1 MFDLIPR
8 LQAAATLFGL
18 ACTLHCAFAQ
28 PAPDARPLDL
38 FRLGAPSFTNFSA
51 RDGVPDSVIAS
62 VQTDRDGFVWLGS
75 AHGVARYDGRRWSR
89 FEPSLDGTLGDFM
102 TDHEGTLW
110 LAFRDSGI
118 AHQDG
123 ASWRREDRASG
134 TLPDDHVRRITETV
148 DAAGHFDLWAPTFG
162 GGLLHRESGRWVPAP
177 ANAQLPTAVLSVE
190 RTSKIG
196 GHERVWAGT
205 GNDGLW
211 YREDGDWHRFR
222 TDKFDPVQIEHLLT
236 SERDGRE
243 ELWISVF
250 GEGLWRLDENGLH
263 AWSVASGDLPTN
275 EVYSL
280 ARSHGPDGHWTIWLA
295 TRAGLVRLHNDHVDV
310 FDRRHG
316 LPSNAIRGLSVWRSP
331 DGVEVLWLATENGVA
346 RTIAGANQW
355 QTISLLGARATG
367 VFGVLPEADDNGGER
382 LWVAATAD
390 GLGLFE
396 DGRWRTFSQSNGAL
410 PDNDVRLIKRI
421 PESDG
426 TTSLWVGL
434 RGGHLLRVRSGPTFE
449 AVDTPWRRTPAE
461 AVLDVLARQ
470 VDGHYERWFATRQ
483 SGLYRWRDGKW
494 ASFRPDDGG
503 GPWRSTAITEQL
515 DAHGRSWLWAT
526 SARGLMR
533 FGEEKLALL
542 GTEIGLP
549 DLDLIGIDLYAD
561 KDGRQILWIG
571 SAHHGIV
578 RVDVTDPMHPVLV
591 AKKLP
596 APPDPTAYSAKHD
609 STGRIYICTNN
620 GMQLLTPAGDT
631 GGDSFTSRVFA
642 RRDGMLHDECNTNAQ
657 FVDRHDRF
665 WTGTLGGLTV
675 FDPGRELHDRQ
686 AKPLKIVD
694 LRIDDARVGDG
705 SVSDGRVLVSP
716 GERELYVEFALLSW
730 RRENESAFRT
740 QLIGYETAPN
750 AWSTQNYRDFN
761 ELPPGDYSLRIEG
774 RDYAGNISKAIDVAV
789 TVAPA
794 WWQRTISRIAFGAI
808 AFVLLYALLQWRT
821 RSLKTQQSRLAA
833 QVATRTAELH
843 VANARLLELSYHDAL
858 TGLANRRR
866 LLETLDA
873 IPVAH
878 RGTSTALLLADVDH
892 FKSYNDR
899 FGHPA
904 GDEALRR
911 VAKAIRDSLPARAL
925 VARYG
930 GEEFACLLS
939 SADATQV
946 LEMAERIRSEV
957 ENCAIQVPG
966 GEETHPI
973 TISVGFASRT
983 IESVA
988 DANHLLRDA
997 DVALYRAKHEGR
1009 NCVRG

>member
-1 MFDLIPR
+1 LFDVMTR
-8 LQAAATLFGL
+8 LRATAMLLGL
-18 ACTLHCAFAQ
+18 ACSLQCAFAQ
-28 PAPDARPLDL
+28 PAPRAGSLDL
-38 FRLGAPSFTNFSA
+38 FRLGAPSFTNFSV
-51 RDGVPDSVIAS
+51 RDGVPGSVIAS

-89 FEPSLDGTLGDFM
+89 REEAPDGTLGDFM

-110 LAFRDSGI
+110 VAFRDSGI
-118 AHQDG
+118 ARLEGG
-123 ASWRREDRASG
+123 AWQHENKANG
-134 TLPDDHVRRITETV
+134 ALANDHVRRVVETV
-148 DAAGHFDLWAPTFG
+148 NANGHFDLWAPTFG
-162 GGLLHRESGRWVPAP
+162 AGLLHRESGRWAP
-177 ANAQLPTAVLSVE
+177 AAANNQLPPVVLSVAL
-190 RTSKIG
+190 TSKLG
-196 GHERVWAGT
+196 GHERLWAGS

-211 YREDGDWHRFR
+211 YREDGDWRRFR
-222 TDKFDPVQIEHLLT
+222 TDKFDPVQIEHLMT
-236 SERDGRE
+236 SERDGHE
-243 ELWISVF
+243 QLWISVF
-250 GEGLWRLDENGLH
+250 GGGLWRLDEDGLR
-263 AWSVASGDLPTN
+263 AWSVESGELPTN
-275 EVYSL
+275 EVYAL

-295 TRAGLVRLHNDHVDV
+295 TRAGLVRLYNDRVDV

-316 LPSNAIRGLSVWRSP
+316 LPSNAIRGLSVWRST

-355 QTISLLGARATG
+355 QTISLLGASATG
-367 VFGVLPEADDNGGER
+367 VFGVLPETDDHGGER

-396 DGRWRTFSQSNGAL
+396 DGHWRTFSQSNGAL

-434 RGGHLLRVRSGPTFE
+434 RGGHLLRVRSGPKFE
-449 AVDTPWRRTPAE
+449 TVDTPWTRAPAE
-461 AVLDVLARQ
+461 AVLDVLARK
-470 VDGHYERWFATRQ
+470 VDGHYERWVATRQ
-483 SGLYRWRDGKW
+483 SGLYRWRDGRW
-494 ASFRPDDGG
+494 TSIRPEGTA
-503 GPWRSTAITEQL
+503 GPWRSTAIVEQL
-515 DAHGRSWLWAT
+515 DGSGRSWLWAT
-526 SARGLMR
+526 SAHGLMR
-533 FGEEKLALL
+533 FGEDRIALL
-542 GTEIGLP
+542 GSEINLP
-549 DLDLIGIDLYAD
+549 DLDLLGIDLHRD
-561 KDGRQILWIG
+561 EGGRQVLWIG

-578 RVDVTDPMHPVLV
+578 RVDVTDPLRPTVI
-591 AKKLP
+591 AKALP
-596 APPDPTAYSAKHD
+596 EPPDPTAYSAKHD
-609 STGRIYICTNN
+609 SRGGVFICTND
-620 GMQLLTPAGDT
+620 GMQMLTPD
-631 GGDSFTSRVFA
+631 GDSFTSRVFK

-657 FVDRHDRF
+657 FVDAHDRF

-686 AKPLKIVD
+686 PKPLKVVD
-694 LRIDDARVGDG
+694 VRIDDARFGDG
-705 SVSDGRVLVSP
+705 SAADGRVLMTP

-730 RRENESAFRT
+730 RRETESVFRT
-740 QLIGYETAPN
+740 QLIGYEAAPN
-750 AWSTQNYRDFN
+750 AWGAQNYRDFN

-774 RDYAGNISKAIDVAV
+774 LDYAGNVSKPIDIAV
-789 TVAPA
+789 KVAPA
-794 WWQRTISRIAFGAI
+794 WWQRTSSRIGFGVA
-808 AFVLLYALLQWRT
+808 ALLLLYALLQWRT
-821 RSLKTQQSRLAA
+821 HSLKTQQSRLAA

-843 VANARLLELSYHDAL
+843 IANARLLELSYHDAL

-866 LLETLDA
+866 LLETLDS

-911 VAKAIRDSLPARAL
+911 VARAIRDSLPSRAL

-939 SADATQV
+939 SVDADQARE
-946 LEMAERIRSEV
+946 LAEHVRGEV
-957 ENCAIQVPG
+957 EKCAIPLPG
-966 GEETHPI
+966 GEDIPRI
-973 TISVGFASRT
+973 TISVGFASR
-983 IESVA
+983 IIDSGA
-988 DANHLLRDA
+988 DASHLLRDA